1 VLTGS
6 VPFLA
11 DFRPSRAILP
21 LTIQQGETMTSFL
34 DAEQEREDL
43 LAMARIMHH
52 QAWCAVNEEW
62 INEPQQLESM
72 LFVATNVLD
81 RIEKLIDRLCGA
93 PLAERVAGLKA

>member
-1 VLTGS
+1 
-6 VPFLA
+6 
-11 DFRPSRAILP
+11 
-21 LTIQQGETMTSFL
+21 MTSFL
-34 DAEQEREDL
+34 DVEQEREDL

-81 RIEKLIDRLCGA
+81 RIEKLIDRLCGV
-93 PLAERVAGLKA
+93 PLAERVAVLKA

>member
-1 VLTGS
+1 
-6 VPFLA
+6 
-11 DFRPSRAILP
+11 
-21 LTIQQGETMTSFL
+21 
-34 DAEQEREDL
+34 
-43 LAMARIMHH
+43 MARIAHH

-93 PLAERVAGLKA
+93 PLAERVAALAA

>member
-1 VLTGS
+1 
-6 VPFLA
+6 
-11 DFRPSRAILP
+11 
-21 LTIQQGETMTSFL
+21 MTSIL

-43 LAMARIMHH
+43 LSIPRMAHH

-93 PLAERVAGLKA
+93 PLAERVAALKGVAGGVRGPANTYQEQPAGSSPAGFLRL